1 MRKASAILV
10 AFLLSCSALF
20 AQYEKGKPSIGIK
33 TGLNIST
40 FRTPLSYSDFNPSW
54 DKAGFV
60 AGAFV
65 ELPLNKRF
73 SIQPEFLYSA
83 MGSNVETD
91 KGDTRYRFNYFSIP
105 LVVKFKFAKAWRV
118 LAGVQGDVLF
128 RGRERMDYIDET
140 VTVTD
145 RTRDFDFGYTGGFEA
160 SISPRFTVMARY
172 IHGIQDVSPTSN
184 VNTAMNQA
192 VQATVNFYLCKPGAK
207 KAKK

>member
-105 LVVKFKFAKAWRV
+105 LVVKFKFAKSLESARRRARRCAV
-118 LAGVQGDVLF
+118 P
-128 RGRERMDYIDET
+128 
-140 VTVTD
+140 
-145 RTRDFDFGYTGGFEA
+145 RTRTHGLYRRNRYRYRPH
-160 SISPRFTVMARY
+160 PRF
-172 IHGIQDVSPTSN
+172 
-184 VNTAMNQA
+184 
-192 VQATVNFYLCKPGAK
+192 
-207 KAKK
+207 

>member
-1 MRKASAILV
+1 ML
-10 AFLLSCSALF
+10 
-20 AQYEKGKPSIGIK
+20 
-33 TGLNIST
+33 
-40 FRTPLSYSDFNPSW
+40 
-54 DKAGFV
+54 
-60 AGAFV
+60 
-65 ELPLNKRF
+65 
-73 SIQPEFLYSA
+73 
-83 MGSNVETD
+83 
-91 KGDTRYRFNYFSIP
+91 
-105 LVVKFKFAKAWRV
+105 KAWRV

-207 KAKK
+207 KAKNNFSPTGKIPSANGRGDFLCARLLAIFAASGIKTRQLCKKIFPLNFAPPKPPAIRPSQP